1 MSDEFRL
8 GETTLRVYLLLVREG
23 RAMSIREVQKA
34 LGFSS
39 PGQAYHHLERLRLL
53 GLVIRDSDGY
63 RAVKRDGV
71 LEGVLIVR
79 TAILPRAAFYLGVLE
94 GVLIVRTAI
103 LPRAAFYLGFSSTL
117 TVAYV
122 IGVLL
127 RLTRLDLF
135 AVVALSSLLVFS
147 IIEFNDQW
155 VKLRR
160 LLRP

>member
-79 TAILPRAAFYLGVLE
+79 TAILPRAAFYLG
-94 GVLIVRTAI
+94 
-103 LPRAAFYLGFSSTL
+103 FSITL
-117 TVAYV
+117 TTAYV
-122 IGVLL
+122 ISVLL
-127 RLTRLDLF
+127 GLIRLDLF
-135 AVVALSSLLVFS
+135 AVIALSSLSIFS

-155 VKLRR
+155 IKLRR
-160 LLRP
+160 LLKQYKA

>member
-1 MSDEFRL
+1 
-8 GETTLRVYLLLVREG
+8 
-23 RAMSIREVQKA
+23 
-34 LGFSS
+34 
-39 PGQAYHHLERLRLL
+39 
-53 GLVIRDSDGY
+53 
-63 RAVKRDGV
+63 
-71 LEGVLIVR
+71 
-79 TAILPRAAFYLGVLE
+79 VLE

-122 IGVLL
+122 ISVLL

-135 AVVALSSLLVFS
+135 AVVALLSLLVFS

-160 LLRP
+160 LLRQYRA

>member
-1 MSDEFRL
+1 D
-8 GETTLRVYLLLVREG
+8 
-23 RAMSIREVQKA
+23 
-34 LGFSS
+34 
-39 PGQAYHHLERLRLL
+39 
-53 GLVIRDSDGY
+53 
-63 RAVKRDGV
+63 
-71 LEGVLIVR
+71 
-79 TAILPRAAFYLGVLE
+79 GVLE

-117 TVAYV
+117 TTAYV
-122 IGVLL
+122 ISVLL

-160 LLRP
+160 LLRQYRA